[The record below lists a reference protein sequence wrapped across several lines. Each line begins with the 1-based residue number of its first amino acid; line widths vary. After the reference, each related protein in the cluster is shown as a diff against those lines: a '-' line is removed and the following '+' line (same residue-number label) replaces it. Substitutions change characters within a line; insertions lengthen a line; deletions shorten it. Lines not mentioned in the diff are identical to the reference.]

1 MQYNYLFGI
10 DGVEVRGS
18 RWLTMPSLCI
28 GAKSVLLLLL
38 LAQFFHT
45 SHGKVVGAAVIPHGD
60 FAYDPSLVHN
70 KNGSLKVHNAA
81 IHAGDYISSLKP
93 DIIVLTTP
101 HGMSLTNNFAIYEN
115 SAGEGF
121 AELGSDLHNKSFH
134 KYKIFRSVNF
144 APTIANDLV
153 DKLRANNHQNVSGMK
168 NFADT
173 YPQALRWGEI
183 IPLTILSNETLTSS
197 KVVVL
202 SHPLRRYNHS
212 KEMVSE
218 LLEVGKFLFH
228 YFDAQ
233 FPNKRV
239 VFVGSS
245 DLAHTHLKSGP
256 YGFSKYAEPFDLD
269 VGKWAKDPEK
279 EEDAL
284 LKDAANIEQYALSC
298 GFPSLVMLHGF
309 LRQDFSRFHPVLL
322 ANEHPTYYGMMVSTY

>member
-1 MQYNYLFGI
+1 MSFLFLGFFT
-10 DGVEVRGS
+10 G
-18 RWLTMPSLCI
+18 LSLIFAI
-28 GAKSVLLLLL
+28 GAQNIFVIEQGLKKQFVFIVCLICVISDFLLI
-38 LAQFFHT
+38 F
-45 SHGKVVGAAVIPHGD
+45 
-60 FAYDPSLVHN
+60 
-70 KNGSLKVHNAA
+70 
-81 IHAGDYISSLKP
+81 
-93 DIIVLTTP
+93 
-101 HGMSLTNNFAIYEN
+101 
-115 SAGEGF
+115 
-121 AELGSDLHNKSFH
+121 LG
-134 KYKIFRSVNF
+134 I
-144 APTIANDLV
+144 
-153 DKLRANNHQNVSGMK
+153 
-168 NFADT
+168 
-173 YPQALRWGEI
+173 
-183 IPLTILSNETLTSS
+183 
-197 KVVVL
+197 
-202 SHPLRRYNHS
+202 
-212 KEMVSE
+212 
-218 LLEVGKFLFH
+218 FLFH